1 MNTTISYDK
10 HGWRLALAGVL
21 AALWLTACG
30 GGDPVSAPTALTFSP
45 APAQAV
51 AQLPA
56 AVGQT
61 QTGAPAL
68 AAAPSTGEFKVNTTA
83 GSSQSNP
90 VIARLQNGNHVVVWK
105 SEQTTPT
112 AGAPEGVQGVCTQR
126 YGADG
131 KALGTQAC
139 LASDVALS
147 SAPAVAALADGGYLL
162 AWAKPENN
170 SYGSNANIWAQRF
183 DGNGTAIASVQ
194 QINSVTRFGASLSA
208 AGLADGGYVVAWTS
222 SKSTLNASANI
233 FARRFGADG
242 VPCPCGVERQGNT
255 FSGLPADGASQSE
268 SVVAALKDGGYVV
281 IWVSTNQNGFQGG
294 AVYAQRYGRDHNGGP
309 VGPETLL
316 TRNPPLGQG
325 ARTPAVAS
333 QANGGYVLA
342 YQLSAPIPQ
351 PQVYLSRVV
360 VQPFAADGAAL
371 AAQST
376 VDPLVPGEPVRIC
389 TSSRVAPNTPCP
401 PFQSSPAVA
410 ALDDGSFVVAWTSDK
425 STINYNE
432 SYVRRYSGEGAPLGA
447 PTRFTTLSANPAL
460 SPTSGGGFIV
470 AFEALDPNRPPAFPR
485 TVGINARYFDG
496 KAFRDDAGP

>member
-1 MNTTISYDK
+1 MNTTISYEK
-10 HGWRLALAGVL
+10 HDWRLALTGVL

-30 GGDPVSAPTALTFSP
+30 GGDSVSATTALAFSP

-68 AAAPSTGEFKVNTTA
+68 AAAPSTGEFRVNTTA

-242 VPCPCGVERQGNT
+242 APCPCGVERQVNT

-309 VGPETLL
+309 VGP
-316 TRNPPLGQG
+316 
-325 ARTPAVAS
+325 
-333 QANGGYVLA
+333 
-342 YQLSAPIPQ
+342 
-351 PQVYLSRVV
+351 
-360 VQPFAADGAAL
+360 DG
-371 AAQST
+371 
-376 VDPLVPGEPVRIC
+376 
-389 TSSRVAPNTPCP
+389 
-401 PFQSSPAVA
+401 
-410 ALDDGSFVVAWTSDK
+410 
-425 STINYNE
+425 
-432 SYVRRYSGEGAPLGA
+432 YSG
-447 PTRFTTLSANPAL
+447 RS
-460 SPTSGGGFIV
+460 
-470 AFEALDPNRPPAFPR
+470 
-485 TVGINARYFDG
+485 
-496 KAFRDDAGP
+496 

>member
-1 MNTTISYDK
+1 MNTTIFYEQHD
-10 HGWRLALAGVL
+10 WRFALVSVL

-30 GGDPVSAPTALTFSP
+30 GGDSVSATTALVFSP

-56 AVGQT
+56 VGQT
-61 QTGAPAL
+61 QTAAPAL
-68 AAAPSTGEFKVNTTA
+68 AAAPSTGEFRVNTTA

-90 VIARLQNGNHVVVWK
+90 AVARLKDGSQVMAWK

-112 AGAPEGVQGVCTQR
+112 AGAAAGVQGVCTQR
-126 YGADG
+126 YSASG
-131 KALGTQAC
+131 KALGAQAC
-139 LASDVALS
+139 LASNVALFS
-147 SAPAVAALADGGYLL
+147 VPAVAALADGGYLL
-162 AWAKPENN
+162 AWAKPEND
-170 SYGSNANIWAQRF
+170 SYGSNVNIWAQRF
-183 DGNGTAIASVQ
+183 DGNGTAVGSAQ
-194 QINSVTRFGASLSA
+194 QINSVTRFGASLST

-222 SKSTLNASANI
+222 LNSTLNTSANI
-233 FARRFGADG
+233 FARRFSADG
-242 VPCPCGVERQGNT
+242 APCPCGVERQVNT
-255 FSGLPADGASQSE
+255 FTGLPADGASQSE

-281 IWVSTNQNGFQGG
+281 IWVSTNQDGFQGG

-309 VGPETLL
+309 VGPEILL

-325 ARTPAVAS
+325 ARAPAVAS

-342 YQLSAPIPQ
+342 YQLSTPIPD

-360 VQPFAADGAAL
+360 VQPFAADGVAL

-389 TSSRVAPNTPCP
+389 TSARVPPNTPCP

-410 ALDDGSFVVAWTSDK
+410 VLDDGSFVVAWTSDK
-425 STINYNE
+425 TNINYNE

-460 SPTSGGGFIV
+460 SPTSGGGFVV
-470 AFEALDPNRPPAFPR
+470 AFEELDPSRPPAFPR
-485 TVGINARYFDG
+485 TIGINARYFD
-496 KAFRDDAGP
+496 AQEFRNNAGP